1 MKKFILLLLSLHFV
15 FVNKTGFCKNINSST
30 KLDSRSK
37 SHWSSPV
44 TINAEKAT
52 YLQKENKVLFEKE
65 VVAKSKDLT
74 IESDKLIVILS
85 KHTKNINDKNK
96 KSIIKLMIATGHVH
110 IIFQDKEGYC
120 STAEYDLKNQRITLI
135 NNVTLIQNKNKI
147 QGAKLI
153 IDLNKNT
160 SEIFSNS
167 SNKVEIT
174 FYPEKQKSD
183 NTKPS
188 QNLKFYEDKKEN

>member
-1 MKKFILLLLSLHFV
+1 M
-15 FVNKTGFCKNINSST
+15 NKTGFCKNINSST

-85 KHTKNINDKNK
+85 KHTK
-96 KSIIKLMIATGHVH
+96 
-110 IIFQDKEGYC
+110 
-120 STAEYDLKNQRITLI
+120 
-135 NNVTLIQNKNKI
+135 KI
-147 QGAKLI
+147 
-153 IDLNKNT
+153 
-160 SEIFSNS
+160 
-167 SNKVEIT
+167 
-174 FYPEKQKSD
+174 
-183 NTKPS
+183 
-188 QNLKFYEDKKEN
+188 